1 MDVIGNIRKVIAF
14 VFRAGAFTVTIKA
27 DDTPALSP
35 KKNITLNVV
44 DGDSIQTIVSDSS
57 ANTLTNKTI
66 NSDSNTLTIDTADA
80 NITINADDAKATIT
94 NIDSDNIKDG
104 GIETIDIADDA
115 ITNSKIATDA
125 VTSDSIQAGAVGTDE
140 IADDAVTAAKI
151 NADLAGEG
159 LTQAAG
165 GELDV
170 NVDDSTIEINADV
183 VRVKAS
189 GIDTNELADG
199 SVTGAKLDPAVAGLG
214 IVQGVSDQLD
224 VNVDDSTIEID
235 TDVVRVK
242 DLGITTAKLE
252 NDAVDS
258 SKLADDAV
266 DTDAIQALAVTDAK
280 INDVE
285 ASKITGSFPELY
297 LEEQTATEAGGILA
311 APANSVHIRI
321 TSSSGT
327 LSTISGLAA
336 ERYIQLENATG
347 SAIFITDTS
356 SVGNIQTGT
365 KATLELAD
373 EATIVIY
380 YDGSSAKI
388 IGGSGGSGGAGGIST
403 QFYTHTAL
411 PTPLVKN
418 IRYIVD
424 ISAGNATSTMP
435 AIDLTNDGSVIEV
448 WPVNSGLT
456 GNTITLTAGGSD
468 EFNDPDL
475 GVSTDQEYVQDVG
488 RSRYVADDTANQW
501 HIGDSYW
508 SAGIELAE
516 ATATQAGTVKVAYAA
531 SEGNS
536 DSITLSNTGTPIT
549 FTLTDVS
556 GFTPT
561 TGTFTAI
568 SVDEP
573 GIYEITT
580 KIMLSVGSSAVG
592 SRISGSLQV
601 NATTVAASIEYT
613 LEPVESFAQIR
624 MSKIVNLSASDN
636 IRVVLTDSDNVGN
649 MKVYDGGSAEV
660 YRNLDIKRIG

>member
-14 VFRAGAFTVTIKA
+14 VFKAGTFTVTIKA
-27 DDTPALSP
+27 DDIVPPT
-35 KKNITLNVV
+35 KDITLNVV
-44 DGDSIQTIVSDSS
+44 DGDASQTIVSDSS

-508 SAGIELAE
+508 SAGIELQE
-516 ATATQAGTVKVAYAA
+516 ATATQSGTVSTGDQVWSGNKEFQGDVILGENSAIYNKSNTHTTTTAPTNVVEITQEGNYLFTVAYAA
-531 SEGNS
+531 G
-536 DSITLSNTGTPIT
+536 
-549 FTLTDVS
+549 
-556 GFTPT
+556 
-561 TGTFTAI
+561 
-568 SVDEP
+568 
-573 GIYEITT
+573 
-580 KIMLSVGSSAVG
+580 
-592 SRISGSLQV
+592 SGSGRS
-601 NATTVAASIEYT
+601 AAALVRYDNG
-613 LEPVESFAQIR
+613 QIR
-624 MSKIVNLSASDN
+624 SVLSLAENGYSLSFSGNFIQAAVTSGTTAS
-636 IRVVLTDSDNVGN
+636 VWGLV
-649 MKVYDGGSAEV
+649 K
-660 YRNLDIKRIG
+660 LDQF